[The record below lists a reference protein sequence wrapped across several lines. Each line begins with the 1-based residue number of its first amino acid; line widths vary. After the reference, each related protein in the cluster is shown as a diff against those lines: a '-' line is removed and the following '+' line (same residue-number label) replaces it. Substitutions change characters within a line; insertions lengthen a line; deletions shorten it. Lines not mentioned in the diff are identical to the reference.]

1 MKYFKKGLEI
11 HAYNLDGSQD
21 HCISRDM
28 IPLTPEEL
36 DRIINPD
43 DHLSVEEKRKN
54 YLASLKPLSRRQFK
68 LVLLNNNL
76 LDQVEMAINS
86 IPDATLRMRAKIEYE
101 DAVSFER
108 LNPTL
113 NQLYGLMGLKE
124 SQVDALW
131 EDGLKL

>member
-21 HCISRDM
+21 HCISQDM

-36 DRIINPD
+36 DRVLNPN

-54 YLASLKPLSRRQFK
+54 YLAALMPLTRRQFR
-68 LVLLNNNL
+68 LVLLENNL
-76 LDQVEMAINS
+76 LDKVELVINS
-86 IPDATLRMRAKIEYE
+86 IPDVVLRTRAKIEYE

-131 EDGLKL
+131 EQGLKL